1 MNEFRFLK
9 WDVYRNTKKVVKE
22 IFGITGS
29 LAPGFKFNLGDQL
42 NRSVISIALN
52 TAEGSGKGS
61 DHELARFFDIAIG
74 STHETIAALDLTR
87 DNKLISDKEFQGLT
101 EDLMS
106 IGHQLEGF
114 KRKLKRR
121 QSCL

>member
-1 MNEFRFLK
+1 
-9 WDVYRNTKKVVKE
+9 VKE

-106 IGHQLEGF
+106 IGRQLEGF